1 VKRIFAAAVGILV
14 PLLVAPGLALA
25 QDGSGLGPP
34 EGPEI
39 GGVGGSVGGIGG
51 VGGSVG
57 GVGGSAFTG
66 AEIAGLVAFAIALV
80 VIGVVLLALTRRRRA
95 VRHEA

>member
-34 EGPEI
+34 QGPE
-39 GGVGGSVGGIGG
+39 VGG

-57 GVGGSAFTG
+57 GVGGSVGGVGGTAFTG
-66 AEIAGLVAFAIALV
+66 AEIAGLVAFAVALV

-95 VRHEA
+95 SRLEA

>member
-1 VKRIFAAAVGILV
+1 MKRIFAAAVGVLV

-34 EGPEI
+34 EGPE
-39 GGVGGSVGGIGG
+39 VGG

-57 GVGGSAFTG
+57 GVGGSVGGVGGTAFTG
-66 AEIAGLVAFAIALV
+66 AEIAGLVAFAVALV
-80 VIGVVLLALTRRRRA
+80 VIGAVLLALTRRRRA
-95 VRHEA
+95 SRLEA

>member
-14 PLLVAPGLALA
+14 PLLVAPSLALA

-34 EGPEI
+34 EGPEV
-39 GGVGGSVGGIGG
+39 GGVCGSVGG

-57 GVGGSAFTG
+57 GVGGTAFTG